1 MPANLTPDYLAA
13 DKKFKAA
20 ATPQDKLAALEEMLA
35 TIPKHKGTEKM
46 QADLKHRIA
55 KLRDEMQRRKGA
67 ARGKPFY
74 HVDKEGAGLVVLIG
88 APNVGKSMLLRALS
102 HAEPEVADYPF
113 TTRVPL
119 PGMVE
124 FENVQIQLVDLP
136 PITVEFRE
144 GWLYGIIRTA
154 DVAALVVDLSSEDLL
169 SQTETV
175 LGLLSEA
182 NIRLVRSPGRPT
194 EKRAVVIANKLDVLG
209 AGGRLERFREFY
221 HPRNKQDPPASPSA
235 RPATITE
242 LPVIPV
248 SAAAGTGLDGLRQV
262 MFDLLHVIRV
272 YSKPPGKK
280 ADRGTPFILRR
291 GATVL
296 DAAEAI
302 HKDFVEKLKYARLWG
317 REHYQGQMVGRDH
330 VLEDGDIIEI
340 HA

>member
-55 KLRDEMQRRKGA
+55 KLRDEMQRKKGA
-67 ARGKPFY
+67 TRGKPFY

-209 AGGRLERFREFY
+209 AGGRLERFREF
-221 HPRNKQDPPASPSA
+221 
-235 RPATITE
+235 IGE
-242 LPVIPV
+242 LAVIPV

>member
-55 KLRDEMQRRKGA
+55 KLRDEMQRKKGA

-182 NIRLVRSPGRPT
+182 NIRLVRSPDRPS

-209 AGGRLERFREFY
+209 AGGRLERFREF
-221 HPRNKQDPPASPSA
+221 
-235 RPATITE
+235 IGE
-242 LPVIPV
+242 LAVIPV

>member
-46 QADLKHRIA
+46 QADLKRRIA

-74 HVDKEGAGLVVLIG
+74 HVDKEGAGQVVLIG

-124 FENVQIQLVDLP
+124 FEDVQVQLVDLP

-175 LGLLSEA
+175 LSLLSEA
-182 NIRLVRSPGRPT
+182 NIRLVRSPGQPG

-209 AGGRLERFREFY
+209 AGGRLERFREF
-221 HPRNKQDPPASPSA
+221 
-235 RPATITE
+235 IGE
-242 LPVIPV
+242 LAVIPV

-280 ADRGTPFILRR
+280 ADRGTPFILKR

>member
-46 QADLKHRIA
+46 QADLKRRIA

-74 HVDKEGAGLVVLIG
+74 HVDKEGAGQVVLIG

-124 FENVQIQLVDLP
+124 FEDVQVQLVDLP

-175 LGLLSEA
+175 LSLLSEA
-182 NIRLVRSPGRPT
+182 NIRLVRSPGQPG

-209 AGGRLERFREFY
+209 AGGRLERFREF
-221 HPRNKQDPPASPSA
+221 
-235 RPATITE
+235 IGE
-242 LPVIPV
+242 LAVIPV

>member
-55 KLRDEMQRRKGA
+55 KLRDEMQRKKGA

-209 AGGRLERFREFY
+209 AGGRLERFREF
-221 HPRNKQDPPASPSA
+221 
-235 RPATITE
+235 IGE
-242 LPVIPV
+242 LAVIPV